1 MNDNRDLGLTLATI
15 RTEHDPNSTLVVRI
29 VDLQT
34 IGGDASYLHVYTL
47 PVMKAGN
54 AQLLNQVTAVTVL
67 FSPPSAR
74 RSKIHYYDL
83 DSATNYCYRI
93 LRALLNVFFTFQEGP
108 ALEAYEADI

>member
-1 MNDNRDLGLTLATI
+1 MNDNRDLRLTLATI

-34 IGGDASYLHVYTL
+34 IGGDASCIH
-47 PVMKAGN
+47 VMKAGN

-74 RSKIHYYDL
+74 RSKIHYYMYDL

-93 LRALLNVFFTFQEGP
+93 LRALLNAFFTFQEGP